1 MTIVV
6 RYRGHNGSDYITCD
20 DGVVI
25 DLSGIKYT
33 RVDNENKSV
42 RVGVGCKW
50 LDVDNTTSLFGK
62 AVSSSVVSSSGVSGV
77 TFEVGHGYIVR
88 GYFLA
93 TGNLIEVNMVLFD
106 GSYITASQ

>member
-42 RVGVGCKW
+42 RVGAGCKW
-50 LDVDNTTSLFGK
+50 LDVDNT
-62 AVSSSVVSSSGVSGV
+62 
-77 TFEVGHGYIVR
+77 I
-88 GYFLA
+88 
-93 TGNLIEVNMVLFD
+93 
-106 GSYITASQ
+106 